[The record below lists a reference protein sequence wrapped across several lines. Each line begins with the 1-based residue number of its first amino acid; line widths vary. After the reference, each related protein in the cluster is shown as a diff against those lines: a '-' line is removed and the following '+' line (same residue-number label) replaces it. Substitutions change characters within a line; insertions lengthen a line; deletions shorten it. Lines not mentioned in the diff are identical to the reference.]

1 MSSGH
6 LTRAASFDV
15 GVCRHGT
22 KIPSLVQENI
32 IIRTKED
39 YVKLNHEYM
48 LDIRKKVPAVV

>member
-1 MSSGH
+1 M
-6 LTRAASFDV
+6 RAVSFDV

-22 KIPSLVQENI
+22 RIPSLVQENI